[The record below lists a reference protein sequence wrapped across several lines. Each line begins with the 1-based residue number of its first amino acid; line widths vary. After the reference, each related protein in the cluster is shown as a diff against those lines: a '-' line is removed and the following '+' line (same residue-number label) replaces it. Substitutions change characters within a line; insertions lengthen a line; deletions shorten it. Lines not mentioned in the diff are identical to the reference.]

1 MVGRQSQKI
10 CCDEYFYDASVVVD
24 HNFLSAKGKQMSVT
38 TWNIDATHSHAEFKV
53 RHLMISNV
61 KGSFPRVAGVLSLDE
76 ADLAKSSVEATI
88 DVASVETRDAQRD
101 THLKSADFFDVE
113 KFPTMAFKST
123 KVTVAGAGSGT
134 VEGQLTIRD
143 VTKTVVFDVQGPT
156 PATKDPWG
164 NLRVGVEATTK
175 ISRKEFGLTWS
186 APLEAGGVMIGDEV
200 TITLEVEFVKAA

>member
-1 MVGRQSQKI
+1 MS
-10 CCDEYFYDASVVVD
+10 AS
-24 HNFLSAKGKQMSVT
+24 
-38 TWNIDATHSHAEFKV
+38 TWNIDPTHSHAEFKV

-61 KGSFPRVAGVLSLDE
+61 KGSFPKVAGVLTLDE
-76 ADLAKSSVEATI
+76 DNPAKSSVQATI
-88 DVASVETRDAQRD
+88 DVSSVETRDAQRD
-101 THLKSADFFDVE
+101 AHLKSADFFDVE

-123 KVTVAGAGSGT
+123 HVTVTSAGAGT
-134 VEGQLTIRD
+134 VEGELTIRD
-143 VTKTVVFDVQGPT
+143 ITKPVVFDVQGPT

-164 NLRVGVEATTK
+164 NMRVGVEATTR